1 MVHVNK
7 CANLVVNHLL
17 CKLHI
22 TSIYTRDSI
31 FHIPSINPKSKLQ
44 FQQKTLFE
52 CERFDPTL
60 RLKYDLYVI
69 YSRDKRQP
77 NVCQNIA
84 LNKGLDWCSYICP
97 KASFY
102 QIKPNHFM
110 TFGQKVIIMTKNKQK
125 PT

>member
-17 CKLHI
+17 CKTTYNFNLYKKLYDKDI
-22 TSIYTRDSI
+22 D
-31 FHIPSINPKSKLQ
+31 FHISSINPKSKLQ

-77 NVCQNIA
+77 NVFQNIA
-84 LNKGLDWCSYICP
+84 LNKGLD
-97 KASFY
+97 
-102 QIKPNHFM
+102 
-110 TFGQKVIIMTKNKQK
+110 
-125 PT
+125 